1 MKHFPDEVLHYDVT
15 ISDGKTD
22 DNFPKALNLVIIEE
36 LVKQKQDIFQRRPVY
51 DRKKSLYSMD
61 ELPLK
66 SEKPEVRVNNNLEI
80 FA

>member
-36 LVKQKQDIFQRRPVY
+36 LVKQKQNIFQRRPVY

>member
-22 DNFPKALNLVIIEE
+22 DNLPKALNLVIIEE
-36 LVKQKQDIFQRRPVY
+36 LVKQKQNIFQRRPVY